1 MNNDIISMKNINKF
15 YDDFHVLKGIN
26 FSVKKGE
33 IVVICGPSGSGKST
47 LIRCIN
53 GLEEIDEGTI
63 IVDEMDIYKSKKNLK
78 TIRSEVGMVFQH
90 FNLFPHL
97 TILENITLAQ
107 NLVKKRS
114 VKEAKQIAHDLLE
127 KVKLSHKADSYPSDL
142 SGGQKQRVALA
153 RTLMQDA
160 NLILMDEPF
169 AALDAITKIQ
179 LQDLTCHL
187 LKDKTVVL
195 VTHDPQE
202 AIKLANHIYI
212 LKNQPVI
219 LEKVASLEGTLPH
232 QLSNEKLWNLQEE
245 LISKLQGSDI

>member
-1 MNNDIISMKNINKF
+1 MKNNFIAQIQNLSLDFKGKKLFKNLNFNILENKSTA
-15 YDDFHVLKGIN
+15 LLG
-26 FSVKKGE
+26 S
-33 IVVICGPSGSGKST
+33 SGVGKST
-47 LIRCIN
+47 LLRCIAD
-53 GLEEIDEGTI
+53 LEI
-63 IVDEMDIYKSKKNLK
+63 
-78 TIRSEVGMVFQH
+78 
-90 FNLFPHL
+90 
-97 TILENITLAQ
+97 ENITDGKIILKEGTNIAWLSQ
-107 NLVKKRS
+107 ENSLFPWLSILDNVQLYHHLKGTKTNQTLQKAKELLNQVNMSDRLNKKTY
-114 VKEAKQIAHDLLE
+114 E
-127 KVKLSHKADSYPSDL
+127 L

-169 AALDAITKIQ
+169 SALDAITKMQ

-212 LKNQPVI
+212 LKNQPVVF
-219 LEKVASLEGTLPH
+219 EEVASLQGALPH

-245 LISKLQGSDI
+245 LISKLQEQNKESQI

>member
-1 MNNDIISMKNINKF
+1 MNNNFIAQIKNLSLDFKGKKLFQDLNFDILENKSTA
-15 YDDFHVLKGIN
+15 LLG
-26 FSVKKGE
+26 S
-33 IVVICGPSGSGKST
+33 SGVGKST
-47 LIRCIN
+47 LLRCIAD
-53 GLEEIDEGTI
+53 LE
-63 IVDEMDIYKSKKNLK
+63 K
-78 TIRSEVGMVFQH
+78 
-90 FNLFPHL
+90 
-97 TILENITLAQ
+97 ENISNGKIVLKKGTSIAWLSQENSLYPWLSILDNVQLYHHLKGRKTNQTLQKAKELLSQ
-107 NLVKKRS
+107 VNMSEHLDKKTY
-114 VKEAKQIAHDLLE
+114 E
-127 KVKLSHKADSYPSDL
+127 L

-169 AALDAITKIQ
+169 SALDAITKIQ

-212 LKNQPVI
+212 LRNQPVT
-219 LEKVASLEGTLPH
+219 LEKVASLQGVLPH

-245 LISKLQGSDI
+245 LIAKLLKSQI